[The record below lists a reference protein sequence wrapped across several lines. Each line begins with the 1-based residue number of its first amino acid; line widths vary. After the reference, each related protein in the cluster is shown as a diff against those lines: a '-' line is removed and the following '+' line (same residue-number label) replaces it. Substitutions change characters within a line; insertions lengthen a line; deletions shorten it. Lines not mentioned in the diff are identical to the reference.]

1 MHACVSVLQNRQF
14 VDFTKLFKERFQVFF
29 LEVPRNLSNEEL
41 DGVLVFHGAAV
52 RVHGHSFGSVHGFR
66 NRDVRE
72 LILMRDK

>member
-29 LEVPRNLSNEEL
+29 LEVPRYLSNEEL

-52 RVHGHSFGSVHGFR
+52 RVHGDGFGSVHGLR
-66 NRDVRE
+66 NRAVIE
-72 LILMRDK
+72 LMLMRDK